1 MPGLLAVDFDI
12 SVKDSIQIAPRYS
25 ISIRFEGPLN
35 LQQYGRKVNLFRGDL
50 RKFVGIIW
58 SLLSC

>member
-12 SVKDSIQIAPRYS
+12 SVKDSIQIAPRYFIS
-25 ISIRFEGPLN
+25 ISFEGPLN

-50 RKFVGIIW
+50 RKFVGIICP
-58 SLLSC
+58 LSW